1 MKSGMHAIQADKTP
15 QACSQAL
22 RFCQFVLGLDVR
34 DREGEALGVE
44 GAILWKR
51 RATHTPHHTR
61 RRFPSPCFSLAL
73 AAEQMA
79 QMPLTGRG
87 CLQGANV
94 GRGFPSPL
102 ALVPADH
109 TSRPALGHSRLLFT
123 CRCVSVF
130 GVCVCTCPN
139 GRGRTQDGL
148 TTGRWSS
155 TKTSDPE
162 TGLIFHPRP
171 VALSMF
177 IQMILACS
185 PLPPSTPI

>member
-1 MKSGMHAIQADKTP
+1 MREHFFGN
-15 QACSQAL
+15 AL
-22 RFCQFVLGLDVR
+22 LH
-34 DREGEALGVE
+34 
-44 GAILWKR
+44 
-51 RATHTPHHTR
+51 THRTAPHHTR

-130 GVCVCTCPN
+130 GVCVCAYPSK
-139 GRGRTQDGL
+139 RGRTQDGL
-148 TTGRWSS
+148 TTGRWPS

-171 VALSMF
+171 VALSRF
-177 IQMILACS
+177 IQTILASS
-185 PLPPSTPI
+185 PLPPPLHPI

>member
-1 MKSGMHAIQADKTP
+1 MPLKPTRRPKH
-15 QACSQAL
+15 AL
-22 RFCQFVLGLDVR
+22 RLSGSANSSSAWMCGTERERPWGLREQVFGNAVLY
-34 DREGEALGVE
+34 
-44 GAILWKR
+44 
-51 RATHTPHHTR
+51 THHTAPHHTR

-130 GVCVCTCPN
+130 G
-139 GRGRTQDGL
+139 
-148 TTGRWSS
+148 
-155 TKTSDPE
+155 
-162 TGLIFHPRP
+162 
-171 VALSMF
+171 A
-177 IQMILACS
+177 
-185 PLPPSTPI
+185 